1 MKQPKKY
8 IAIGEAST
16 LAGVSSKTIRRK
28 IKQKDLKYRKVE
40 GRYLIELQSLYTLYP
55 DIKQPQNTKNDGKN
69 PSKNGET
76 EKSEEYAT
84 IPRSTLKLLQDQLK
98 EKDKQ
103 ITDLKE
109 LLKNQQVLHRDL
121 QNRMPLLEAPTEQ
134 KEKKRGIFSRLFR

>member
-1 MKQPKKY
+1 MKQPKGY
-8 IAIGEAST
+8 IAIEEAST

-28 IKQKDLKYRKVE
+28 IKQKDLKYRKLE

-55 DIKQPQNTKNDGKN
+55 DIKQPKTEKKN
-69 PSKNGET
+69 PPKNGET
-76 EKSEEYAT
+76 DNSEGYVT

-121 QNRMPLLEAPTEQ
+121 QNRMPLLEAPTE
-134 KEKKRGIFSRLFR
+134 EKKERRGIFSRLFR